1 MWKSHDS
8 PIYIGLVTA
17 SSSDYLV
24 WQWQNTKL
32 LASQSGN
39 MNKYMV
45 APSMISIESLQSLE
59 IKIKL
64 TREISKKRSKIT
76 TDSFNTNL
84 RL

>member
-8 PIYIGLVTA
+8 PARTGSLAIYIGLVTA

-45 APSMISIESLQSLE
+45 APSVISIESLQRLE

-64 TREISKKRSKIT
+64 TRDKSVKAGLK
-76 TDSFNTNL
+76 L
-84 RL
+84 P